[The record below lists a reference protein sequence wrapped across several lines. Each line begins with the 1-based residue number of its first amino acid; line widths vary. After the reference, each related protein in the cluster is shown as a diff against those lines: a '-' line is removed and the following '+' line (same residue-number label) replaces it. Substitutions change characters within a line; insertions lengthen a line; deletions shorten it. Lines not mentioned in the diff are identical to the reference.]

1 MRAKIHIAH
10 VLAIFCVA
18 SVAYAAKMN
27 RTPHGHGFYS
37 RSGRQ
42 RGLTADQVVNMAAY
56 ESYQSGFQR
65 RKEGYGPNESL
76 LSGEYR
82 SLTDNEELE
91 ADHANLIT
99 PLAGSSRYNSVRGQ
113 SSNRHYDGAGPE
125 GGELNLTAMLQEQQ
139 HILYQVLDTQKKIQK
154 KQEEF
159 EIRLSELAQRSER
172 SSSSSSPDHSG
183 RKKCRI
189 TRELTVSTPY
199 NANAGIW
206 QIRYR
211 LPYQNFAN

>member
-1 MRAKIHIAH
+1 
-10 VLAIFCVA
+10 
-18 SVAYAAKMN
+18 MN

-37 RSGRQ
+37 CSGRQ
-42 RGLTADQVVNMAAY
+42 RGLTADQVANMAAY

-65 RKEGYGPNESL
+65 RKEGYGPNDSL

-82 SLTDNEELE
+82 SLTDDELE
-91 ADHANLIT
+91 ADHTSNESLLT

-113 SSNRHYDGAGPE
+113 NSNRHYDGAGPSPSHP

-139 HILYQVLDTQKKIQK
+139 HILYQVLDTQKKMQK

-159 EIRLSELAQRSER
+159 EMKLSELAQRSER
-172 SSSSSSPDHSG
+172 SSSSSSPDSG

-199 NANAGIW
+199 NGK
-206 QIRYR
+206 
-211 LPYQNFAN
+211 L